1 MPSANWLEISL
12 TLDGELA
19 EAVADVLA
27 RYAHQGVSIESTA
40 IEVDP
45 DDEGRPIGPLRVR
58 AFIPVDE
65 SLEATQQKIE
75 QDLFYLGMIRP
86 LPTPVYTPVA
96 DADWAELW
104 KAQYHPIRV
113 GRRLVIVPVWLADS
127 WERVERANDPARPQ
141 SRMQSAPTRLSD
153 YSTIRLL
160 MNPGMAFGTGTHP
173 TTQLCLALLE
183 DHLKLDD
190 TALDLGCG
198 SGILSVAA
206 AKLGARSVLSVD
218 IDAESIRATNEN
230 AQVNGVAAKIE
241 TLRGS
246 LDTLNSHMPT
256 RPHFTLAVANIL
268 AIVIVKLLGEGLAQ
282 TLAPNGTLIVSGILA
297 EQADNVIVALNNA
310 GLSVLDRR
318 QSGDWV
324 AMAARINDEG

>member
-65 SLEATQQKIE
+65 SLEATRQKIE

-104 KAQYHPIRV
+104 KAHYHPIRV

-127 WERVERANDPARPQ
+127 WERVERANDP
-141 SRMQSAPTRLSD
+141 SRMQTLSRLQAAPTRPPG
-153 YSTIRLL
+153 YPTIR
-160 MNPGMAFGTGTHP
+160 PS
-173 TTQLCLALLE
+173 
-183 DHLKLDD
+183 
-190 TALDLGCG
+190 GC
-198 SGILSVAA
+198 S
-206 AKLGARSVLSVD
+206 
-218 IDAESIRATNEN
+218 
-230 AQVNGVAAKIE
+230 
-241 TLRGS
+241 
-246 LDTLNSHMPT
+246 
-256 RPHFTLAVANIL
+256 
-268 AIVIVKLLGEGLAQ
+268 
-282 TLAPNGTLIVSGILA
+282 
-297 EQADNVIVALNNA
+297 
-310 GLSVLDRR
+310 
-318 QSGDWV
+318 
-324 AMAARINDEG
+324 

>member
-1 MPSANWLEISL
+1 MNWLEISL

-58 AFIPVDE
+58 AFLPADE
-65 SLEATQQKIE
+65 SLEMTRQKIE
-75 QDLFYLGMIRP
+75 DDLFHLGMIRP

-104 KAQYHPIRV
+104 KAHYHPVRI

-127 WERVERANDPARPQ
+127 WERLERANQP
-141 SRMQSAPTRLSD
+141 SRMRSAPTRLPD
-153 YSTIRLL
+153 HPTIRLL

-183 DHLKLDD
+183 DHLKPDD
-190 TALDLGCG
+190 AVLDLGCG

-206 AKLGARSVLSVD
+206 AKLGARSVLAVD
-218 IDAESIRATNEN
+218 IDSESVRATDEN

-241 TLRGS
+241 ILRGS
-246 LDTLNSHMPT
+246 LDTLNSRTPT
-256 RPHFTLAVANIL
+256 PPHFTLAVANIL

-297 EQADNVIVALNNA
+297 EQADNVVAALNSA
-310 GLSVLDRR
+310 GLSVMDKR

-324 AMAARINDEG
+324 AMAARSNDER